1 MLRSSK
7 IQIQYRHTIL
17 SWAFLFE
24 KKKFFEDGRAVS
36 KFLLTQMRNK
46 LSGRPSATEHFSIV
60 FMTCLTGPRQLQV
73 ATCRTA
79 FNAGRWK
86 KSLRSR
92 NCLCVCGVRRRGVA
106 VLLMLVP
113 GSSLLRKL
121 SHKVPHTLS
130 VSHPTQVHINRP
142 TEAHP
147 NINH

>member
-7 IQIQYRHTIL
+7 IQIKYSRY
-17 SWAFLFE
+17 LFHSLFVW
-24 KKKFFEDGRAVS
+24 KKMVFEDGRAVS

-46 LSGRPSATEHFSIV
+46 LSGRWSATAHFSIV

-73 ATCRTA
+73 AICRTA
-79 FNAGRWK
+79 FNAGCWK
-86 KSLRSR
+86 KSLRNR

-130 VSHPTQVHINRP
+130 VSHPTKVHINRP
-142 TEAHP
+142 TEAHS